1 MAVDKKQF
9 TEQVSTNIK
18 ANKKF
23 TKFFLNFTNNGR
35 RINRVIDYSNKDWD
49 KRTRISKIKME
60 LEELKDKLNNNTSRF
75 TDMTPLNIIAEIL
88 YTTNPK
94 YNSDWGK
101 DLYSRYKLYCQNGI
115 GKKKIKDIRKIDID
129 RLIQQMLIKGH
140 SKQTKN
146 GCSVATIKKVI
157 VQSLKPV
164 LQYAVDNNIIIKVP
178 PIDLPKSKQ
187 KTKKTVTNAKEKL
200 TILFT
205 TITTLYKDEPF
216 YRALFLFALYG
227 RRWNEIRT
235 LQWSD
240 INLQNNTYMI
250 KAQNNKIGLDQTYEL
265 AFPMVEALN
274 EIKDTKKGLVFKSPV
289 TQKELYPPKNQLNK
303 IKEKSNIPELTMHYF
318 RHILVSAMG
327 EMGTANT
334 ILSASLGHTNL
345 QTVNDYYLSV
355 NHTQGS
361 HEANKTISVITNQ
374 ESEI

>member
-9 TEQVSTNIK
+9 TEKVSTNIK

-23 TKFFLNFTNNGR
+23 TKFFINFTINGR

-49 KRTRISKIKME
+49 KRTRISKVKIE
-60 LEELKDKLNNNTSRF
+60 LEELKDKLNNNTSQF
-75 TDMTPLNIIAEIL
+75 TDMTTLNTIAEIF

-94 YNSDWGK
+94 YNSEWGK
-101 DLYSRYKLYCQNGI
+101 DLYNRYKLYCENGI
-115 GKKKIKDIRKIDID
+115 GKKKIKDVRKVDID

-140 SKQTKN
+140 TKQTQN
-146 GCSVATIKKVI
+146 GCSIATIKKVV

-164 LQYAVDNNIIIKVP
+164 LQYAVDNGVIQKIP
-178 PIDLPKSKQ
+178 PIDLPKIKQ
-187 KTKKTVTNAKEKL
+187 KSKKIVTNAKEKL

-240 INLQNNTYMI
+240 IDFYNNTYTI
-250 KAQNNKIGLDQTYEL
+250 RAKNNKIGIDQTYEL
-265 AFPMVEALN
+265 ALPMIEALN
-274 EIKDTKKGLVFKSPV
+274 EMKDTKKGLVFKSPV
-289 TQKELYPPKNQLNK
+289 TQKELYPPKKQLAK
-303 IKEKSNIPELTMHYF
+303 IKEHSNIPELTMHYF

-361 HEANKTISVITNQ
+361 HEANKTIEQITLQN
-374 ESEI
+374 